1 MVMAT
6 PAMASLRGGLA
17 AIACLVLSIH
27 GADAADRGRQP
38 PARFEP
44 PAAAPLPQP
53 APSGRRTP
61 GARVDAGVVPAG
73 GVHHGPCARCSRHA
87 CPQCRL
93 PVEPAGLHNACQHGL
108 CPAHCPVRPEVFGFY
123 GTQWRKWPGSA
134 AVRTSFQEEA
144 TPARPPR
151 AEVPK
156 AAEESLRSPDA
167 TADGEA
173 TPTESA
179 KPEAAAEDLPPV
191 KRNAEEPP
199 KAPLPKPFPEA
210 DDGAA
215 APVSTPKRARRRV
228 LLDREIDG
236 RVEPAPVIA
245 VEHEESVEARGGTT
259 PWRKFLASAPEPPEP
274 DVPATGP

>member
-1 MVMAT
+1 MGMAT
-6 PAMASLRGGLA
+6 PAVASWRGGLA
-17 AIACLVLSIH
+17 AIACLVVSIH
-27 GADAADRGRQP
+27 GAKGADRGRQP
-38 PARFEP
+38 PARFEAP
-44 PAAAPLPQP
+44 PAAPLPQP
-53 APSGRRTP
+53 TPSARRSP
-61 GARVDAGVVPAG
+61 GTRVDAGVVPAG
-73 GVHHGPCARCSRHA
+73 GAHPGPCARCSRHA

-93 PVEPAGLHNACQHGL
+93 PVEPAGLHGACQHGL

-167 TADGEA
+167 TADVE
-173 TPTESA
+173 TEPRESA

-191 KRNAEEPP
+191 KRNADEAP

-215 APVSTPKRARRRV
+215 APASAPKRARRRV
-228 LLDREIDG
+228 PLDREIGGGD
-236 RVEPAPVIA
+236 EQAPVIA
-245 VEHEESVEARGGTT
+245 VEHEEPGERRGGTT
-259 PWRKFLASAPEPPEP
+259 PWRKFLSPAPEPP
-274 DVPATGP
+274 DVPAIGP